1 MGLCISGALVEEGWG
16 WWDFKFLEEAMMES
30 DPLFIC
36 ILICR
41 KSEAKCQLN
50 SGLLRKIQAIQA
62 AGHLVTLVF
71 GFMIKVLTAET
82 PLLINSQFKLKE

>member
-1 MGLCISGALVEEGWG
+1 MT
-16 WWDFKFLEEAMMES
+16 ES

-50 SGLLRKIQAIQA
+50 SGLLCKIQAIRA
-62 AGHLVTLVF
+62 AGRLVTLVF
-71 GFMIKVLTAET
+71 GFMIKVLTAKT
-82 PLLINSQFKLKE
+82 PLLINSHFKMKE